1 MFVNSLCM
9 KLYSDLFK
17 NINTKINEVLNCPN
31 GPFIGILDIF
41 GFESFETNH
50 FEQLCINFT
59 NEALQ
64 GLFNKYVFQ
73 KEFEEYSREGIEY
86 EHISFPRQPGYIKYD
101 CWKIRIIKHVERRM
115 FCSKRK

>member
-1 MFVNSLCM
+1 MCLDYYCYRKLKVKQEEYDISLEPKERENVRNSLCM

-50 FEQLCINFT
+50 F
-59 NEALQ
+59 
-64 GLFNKYVFQ
+64 
-73 KEFEEYSREGIEY
+73 
-86 EHISFPRQPGYIKYD
+86 
-101 CWKIRIIKHVERRM
+101 
-115 FCSKRK
+115 